1 MDALFRRIMKFI
13 LALVLTLASFAS
25 AQVSPAVKAEQH
37 RATIEI
43 VMKSTAEGAGCSATA
58 ISEHVLITAQHCD
71 IDDGLVYFNQNAK
84 PFTNGQTVTEKY
96 YDNND
101 HMLLVIPG
109 VSFKHFVTYDA
120 SKVREIA
127 QGEHLYLWG
136 NPSLIMD
143 QYREVYA
150 TGSMVANGDLPVNA
164 DGKFEITSGPVVGGD
179 SGSAIFSEADGQL
192 VGITTWGMFD
202 GMLLGSYPLRFTQD
216 QINQAEGNGN
226 FTYIPDT
233 RTRITVLNKVE
244 KTSSNI
250 DLSVIEFSI
259 GGIFWI
265 LLLTVFS
272 AVAYS
277 VRKPMFRTVQYF
289 GRLAKKT
296 SQACYSVMKFLAV
309 GLKKV

>member
-1 MDALFRRIMKFI
+1 MKKFLS
-13 LALVLTLASFAS
+13 LAILVLAIASIAS
-25 AQVSPAVKAEQH
+25 AQVSPEVKAEQH
-37 RATIEI
+37 KATVEI
-43 VMKSTAEGAGCSATA
+43 VMAKGREGAGCSATA
-58 ISEHVLITAQHCD
+58 ISEHVLLTAQHCD
-71 IDDGLVYFNQNAK
+71 IDDGLLYLNQNSR

-101 HMLLVIPG
+101 HMLLVVPS

-120 SKVREIA
+120 SKVREIT

-150 TGSMVANGDLPVNA
+150 TGSMIANGDLPVNA
-164 DGKFEITSGPVVGGD
+164 DGKFALTSGPVVGGD
-179 SGSAIFSEADGQL
+179 SGSAIFSEVDGQV

-202 GMLLGSYPLRFTQD
+202 GMFIGSYPLRFTQAQVD
-216 QINQAEGNGN
+216 QAEGKGA
-226 FTYIPDT
+226 FVYLPDT
-233 RTRITVLNKVE
+233 RPQVIVNQAAPA
-244 KTSSNI
+244 SSGSDI
-250 DLSVIEFSI
+250 DLSVIEFSL

-265 LLLTVFS
+265 LLLAMFGFVS
-272 AVAYS
+272 YL
-277 VRKPMFRTVQYF
+277 VRKPALRVAKYF